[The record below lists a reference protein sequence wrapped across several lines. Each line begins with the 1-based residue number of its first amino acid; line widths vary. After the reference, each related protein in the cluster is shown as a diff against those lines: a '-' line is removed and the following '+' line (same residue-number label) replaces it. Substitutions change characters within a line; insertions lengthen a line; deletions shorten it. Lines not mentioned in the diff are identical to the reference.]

1 LSLRTEFN
9 TQEWVH
15 SLQTVL
21 GFECFGIASATY
33 DKILAAGTCTLRN
46 PCYLLAKLK
55 MPFALDDPRLLAVIT
70 APAIEQPELFFHYRQ
85 YSLSTDSPMSILL
98 YPAVSIVKRLESFK
112 LINSLVGGVSYGI
125 DPRTVERARRI
136 FQGIIRPL
144 IEQKSHYKKAIN
156 LELADIGS
164 GSGGLSA
171 AICRKIYSLGVTP
184 KLSLWFVDLEP
195 ADPARFFRNDKL
207 RVFTDNLN
215 FIGDDYRD
223 WLTRPRP
230 LPVKNGLRLA
240 LISNLFNNLSSFSV
254 HCLSAENL
262 PLFLEHD
269 ECSELEK
276 CRPSVCLAPHGT
288 GVESLAIS
296 STQFQ
301 LPEGRTFSQASL
313 SKFYQGLYLL
323 SGKADSGEL
332 PENGL
337 FLPVRSFNPE
347 CLVTSNGK
355 SVISCLVEECDY
367 IIIEDADLRPQDLI
381 DHARRYSLGSLTIC
395 DMTKALKLKSIYL
408 YIIRPGKV
416 NNLQLTGD
424 QIW

>member
-1 LSLRTEFN
+1 MTASQLTTINLQRVHGRGLLLSTLEEDSILTGVKVFDNRRFKMETKCWDEYWQPVSKLCHGRNNVEENLSMLHTAWNKYIRSKLNISLGQNYCYSYFTVLDTLLSLRTEFN

-21 GFECFGIASATY
+21 GFECFGIASATN
-33 DKILAAGTCTLRN
+33 DKVLAAGTCTLRN

-144 IEQKSHYKKAIN
+144 IEQKSNYKKAIN

-223 WLTRPRP
+223 WLT
-230 LPVKNGLRLA
+230 
-240 LISNLFNNLSSFSV
+240 
-254 HCLSAENL
+254 
-262 PLFLEHD
+262 
-269 ECSELEK
+269 
-276 CRPSVCLAPHGT
+276 
-288 GVESLAIS
+288 
-296 STQFQ
+296 
-301 LPEGRTFSQASL
+301 
-313 SKFYQGLYLL
+313 
-323 SGKADSGEL
+323 
-332 PENGL
+332 
-337 FLPVRSFNPE
+337 
-347 CLVTSNGK
+347 
-355 SVISCLVEECDY
+355 
-367 IIIEDADLRPQDLI
+367 
-381 DHARRYSLGSLTIC
+381 
-395 DMTKALKLKSIYL
+395 
-408 YIIRPGKV
+408 
-416 NNLQLTGD
+416 
-424 QIW
+424 